1 MKQVKNMKV
10 PARKISNKKYV
21 RCKRKRE
28 IKEQIEKR
36 YKVLSIII
44 ILVMIILGGKLF
56 YIQVAKHSYY
66 VEKVTKL
73 TENIKEGSST
83 PRGRIYDRN
92 GKLIVDNEAIKV
104 ITYKRTS
111 GTKVSDE
118 IKMAYALAQMI
129 DIDISKLKETE
140 LKNFWILN
148 NENEAQNKITKEEW
162 QSLKERRIASSDIK
176 NYKIERVTEEELSK
190 YNELDKKAAYI
201 YFLMNQGYAYNEK
214 IIKKY
219 VTDLEYALV
228 ASNLDKLSGFDTKVD
243 WDRVY
248 KYGGVF
254 RSILGN
260 VSTSES
266 GIPYELKDY
275 YLSKGYSLDDRVGTS
290 YLEYQYEDILKGKKA
305 KYKVSNTD
313 NNVLIEEGSRGN
325 DIMLTIDIEL
335 QKAVEEILERE
346 VVKAK
351 SDPNTRY
358 YNKSFVIVS
367 NPNTG
372 EIYAMAGKQL
382 VMENGEYKV
391 YDFTP
396 GIISSS
402 VVAGS
407 IVKGAS
413 HIVGYNT
420 GALKIGEVRN
430 DSCIKVAGTP
440 KKCSFKYLGNLNDIT
455 ALKQSSNTYQF
466 HTAIK
471 VGHGTY
477 AYNKPLVLDESA
489 FNTYRKTFEE
499 FGLGVKTEIDLPNEK
514 LGVKGTSTS
523 PGLLL
528 DFAIGQYDTYT
539 PIQLNQY
546 MNTIANGGKRLKPYL
561 LKAVYEPTSDALTKV
576 VSETEPK
583 VLNTINTEDKYLERV
598 KLGFKAVMEYGGT
611 GSGYIS
617 HSYKPAGK
625 TGTSQALID
634 TDGDGKVDTETLS
647 NTFSAYAPYDNP
659 VVNFTVISPNMFS
672 SERGSNTR
680 SYVNIR
686 IAKEVSK
693 KFFEIYQ

>member
-1 MKQVKNMKV
+1 MKQVKNMK
-10 PARKISNKKYV
+10 AKTRRLSNKKYIK
-21 RCKRKRE
+21 CKRKRE
-28 IKEQIEKR
+28 IKEQIGKR
-36 YKVLSIII
+36 YKVLSGIII
-44 ILVMIILGGKLF
+44 ILMVILGSTLF
-56 YIQVAKHSYY
+56 YLQVVKHTFY
-66 VEKVTKL
+66 VDKVIKL
-73 TENIKEGSST
+73 TENIKEGTST

-92 GKLIVDNEAIKV
+92 GKLIVDNEVIKTIV
-104 ITYKRTS
+104 YKRVS

-118 IKMAYALAQMI
+118 VSMAYMLADMI
-129 DIDISKLKETE
+129 DIDITKLKDTNLREFFLINHE
-140 LKNFWILN
+140 EDCNK
-148 NENEAQNKITKEEW
+148 KITSEEW
-162 QSLKERRIASSDIK
+162 RELKERRITNSDIK
-176 NYKIERVTEEELSK
+176 KYKLNRITEEELSE
-190 YNELDKKAAYI
+190 YSDTDKKAAYI
-201 YFLMNQGYAYNEK
+201 YYLMNQGYAYNEK
-214 IIKKY
+214 VIKKY
-219 VTDLEYALV
+219 VSDKEYAVV
-228 ASNLDKLSGFDTKVD
+228 AENLDKLNGFDTKID

-248 KYGGVF
+248 NYGNTF
-254 RSILGN
+254 RSILGS

-275 YLSKGYSLDDRVGTS
+275 YLNKGYSLDDRVGTS
-290 YLEYQYEDILKGKKA
+290 YLEYQYEDILRGKKA
-305 KYKVSNTD
+305 KYKVSNSG
-313 NNVLIEEGSRGN
+313 NNVLVEEGSRGN
-325 DIMLTIDIEL
+325 DIMLTIDIDL
-335 QKAVEEILERE
+335 QQAVEEILERE
-346 VVKAK
+346 VIKAK

-358 YNKSFVIVS
+358 YNRSFVVIS

-372 EIYAMAGKQL
+372 EIYAMAGKQV
-382 VMENGEYKV
+382 VMDNGEYKV

-396 GIISSS
+396 GIISTS

-420 GALKIGEVRN
+420 GALKIGEIRN
-430 DSCIKVAGTP
+430 DNCIKVAGTP
-440 KKCSFKYLGNLNDIT
+440 KKCSFKYLGMLDDIK

-466 HTAIK
+466 HTAIN
-471 VGHGTY
+471 VGHGVY
-477 AYNKPLVLDESA
+477 AYNKPLVLDKEA

-514 LGVKGTSTS
+514 LGVKGISTA

-546 MNTIANGGKRLKPYL
+546 MNTIANGGKRLAPYL
-561 LKAVYEPTSDALTKV
+561 LKAVYEPTSEALTTV
-576 VSETEPK
+576 VSKTEPK

-625 TGTSQALID
+625 TGTSQSLID

-659 VVNFTVISPNMFS
+659 IVNFTIISPNSFS
-672 SERGSNTR
+672 SEHGSNTR
-680 SYVNIR
+680 SSVNIR

>member
-290 YLEYQYEDILKGKKA
+290 YLEYQYEDILKGKK
-305 KYKVSNTD
+305 S
-313 NNVLIEEGSRGN
+313 
-325 DIMLTIDIEL
+325 
-335 QKAVEEILERE
+335 
-346 VVKAK
+346 
-351 SDPNTRY
+351 
-358 YNKSFVIVS
+358 
-367 NPNTG
+367 
-372 EIYAMAGKQL
+372 
-382 VMENGEYKV
+382 
-391 YDFTP
+391 
-396 GIISSS
+396 
-402 VVAGS
+402 
-407 IVKGAS
+407 
-413 HIVGYNT
+413 
-420 GALKIGEVRN
+420 
-430 DSCIKVAGTP
+430 
-440 KKCSFKYLGNLNDIT
+440 
-455 ALKQSSNTYQF
+455 
-466 HTAIK
+466 
-471 VGHGTY
+471 
-477 AYNKPLVLDESA
+477 
-489 FNTYRKTFEE
+489 
-499 FGLGVKTEIDLPNEK
+499 
-514 LGVKGTSTS
+514 
-523 PGLLL
+523 
-528 DFAIGQYDTYT
+528 
-539 PIQLNQY
+539 
-546 MNTIANGGKRLKPYL
+546 
-561 LKAVYEPTSDALTKV
+561 
-576 VSETEPK
+576 
-583 VLNTINTEDKYLERV
+583 
-598 KLGFKAVMEYGGT
+598 
-611 GSGYIS
+611 
-617 HSYKPAGK
+617 
-625 TGTSQALID
+625 
-634 TDGDGKVDTETLS
+634 
-647 NTFSAYAPYDNP
+647 
-659 VVNFTVISPNMFS
+659 
-672 SERGSNTR
+672 
-680 SYVNIR
+680 
-686 IAKEVSK
+686 
-693 KFFEIYQ
+693 

>member
-1 MKQVKNMKV
+1 MKQVNYMKV
-10 PARKISNKKYV
+10 KTRKLFNKKYIK
-21 RCKRKRE
+21 CNKKIE
-28 IKEQIEKR
+28 IKEKIEKR

-44 ILVMIILGGKLF
+44 IVLMVILGGRLF
-56 YIQVAKHSYY
+56 YLQIVKHDYF
-66 VEKVTKL
+66 VDKVVKL
-73 TENIKEGSST
+73 TENIKEGTST

-104 ITYKRTS
+104 ITYKRVS
-111 GTKVSDE
+111 GTKTKEE
-118 IKMAYALAQMI
+118 IEYAYILANLI
-129 DIDISKLKETE
+129 DIDTSKLKENE
-140 LKNFWILN
+140 LKNFWLLN
-148 NENEAQNKITKEEW
+148 NEEAAQKKITDDEW
-162 QSLKERRIASSDIK
+162 KNLKERRISSNDIK
-176 NYKIERVTEEELSK
+176 NYKLERITDDELSK
-190 YNELDKKAAYI
+190 YKEIDKKAAYI
-201 YFLMNQGYAYNEK
+201 YYLMNQGYAYNEK
-214 IIKKY
+214 TIKKN
-219 VTDLEYALV
+219 VTDYEYAIV
-228 ASNLDKLSGFDTKVD
+228 GSNLDKLKGFDTKID

-248 KYGGVF
+248 NYGSVF
-254 RSILGN
+254 KSILGS
-260 VSTSES
+260 VSTNES

-275 YLSKGYSLDDRVGTS
+275 YLNKGYSLDDRVGTS

-305 KYKVSNTD
+305 KYKV
-313 NNVLIEEGSRGN
+313 NNVGNNILIEEGSRGN

-335 QKAVEEILERE
+335 QKAIEEILEEQILR
-346 VVKAK
+346 AK
-351 SDPNTRY
+351 KDPNTKY
-358 YNKSFVIVS
+358 YNRSFVIIS

-372 EIYAMAGKQL
+372 EIYAMAGKQVVL
-382 VMENGEYKV
+382 ENGEYKI

-396 GIISSS
+396 GIISTS

-407 IVKGAS
+407 MVKGAS

-477 AYNKPLVLDESA
+477 AYNKPLVLDNDA
-489 FNTYRKTFEE
+489 FNIYRKTFEE

-514 LGVKGTSTS
+514 LGIKGTSTA

-528 DFAIGQYDTYT
+528 DLAIGQYDTYT

-546 MNTIANGGKRLKPYL
+546 MNTIANGGNRMAPYL
-561 LKAVYEPTSDALTKV
+561 LKAVYKPTENALTDLI
-576 VSETEPK
+576 SETEPR
-583 VLNTINTEDKYLERV
+583 VLNKVNTEDKYLERV

-611 GSGYIS
+611 GSGIVS
-617 HSYKPAGK
+617 HDYKPAGK
-625 TGTSQALID
+625 TGTSQTLID
-634 TDGDGKVDTETLS
+634 TDNDGKVDTETLS
-647 NTFSAYAPYDNP
+647 NTFSGYAPFDNP
-659 VVNFTVISPNMFS
+659 IVNFTVISPNVFAK
-672 SERGSNTR
+672 EHGSTTK
-680 SYVNIR
+680 STVNIR